1 MKRHLHNR
9 HSSQTVAPI
18 LLSNDAIITSGGT
31 RFQCSTCLAY
41 MANVNEYTKHM
52 NERHAIQVY
61 ILDLNG
67 ETSIQEQLQT
77 KGRAE
82 VN

>member
-1 MKRHLHNR
+1 
-9 HSSQTVAPI
+9 
-18 LLSNDAIITSGGT
+18 
-31 RFQCSTCLAY
+31 
-41 MANVNEYTKHM
+41 MANVNEFTKHM
-52 NERHAIQVY
+52 NERHGIQVY